1 MFFAIDLPKVSKKDN
16 GSFVIYKQDFVQ
28 NLISQIPAV
37 LYAENGPI
45 NSPAHWQKVNLLW

>member
-45 NSPAHWQKVNLLW
+45 NSPAHWQKVNL